1 MIRSVKF
8 LLIGMLVYQVTL
20 VPWVGPGASRA
31 SDLGADEFKQKIN
44 ALKNLQ
50 ESVTDRIDTALAVRA
65 DLAARGRE
73 FAGEIND
80 VLRHHRYGSYEDA
93 VRNPRVYYNLK
104 LIQMVSGYTG
114 ALDEKIVFF
123 KDSLEQI
130 RFLYRQVEDELR
142 MMQALGALEN
152 GGLLDRAN
160 RLLNEYQAEMKK
172 DLIVSARISFRPC
185 DSIWRDIVDKSL

>member
-1 MIRSVKF
+1 MIRSIKF

-20 VPWVGPGASRA
+20 VPWIGPGASRA
-31 SDLGADEFKQKIN
+31 GDFGADEFKQKID

-50 ESVTDRIDTALAVRA
+50 ERVIDRIDTALAVRA
-65 DLAARGRE
+65 DLTARGRE

-80 VLRHHRYGSYEDA
+80 VLRHHRYGSYEEA
-93 VRNPRVYYNLK
+93 VRNPRVYYNLT

-130 RFLYRQVEDELR
+130 RFLCRQTEDEFK

-152 GGLLDRAN
+152 GGLLDRVN
-160 RLLNEYQAEMKK
+160 RLLIEYQAEIKK
-172 DLIVSARISFRPC
+172 ELISSTGISLRPC
-185 DSIWRDIVDKSL
+185 DSIWRDIVDNSF